1 MQHKGYEI
9 LSTFYL
15 EFHYIRQVI
24 SDKEDPF
31 ETPEIDT
38 IIILAKKKLYI

>member
-9 LSTFYL
+9 LYTFYL
-15 EFHYIRQVI
+15 ESYYIRQVI

-31 ETPEIDT
+31 ETPVIDI
-38 IIILAKKKLYI
+38 IIILAKKKYI